1 MSIVHTVAGAVG
13 HSSERIRLSGHSLAN
28 YHVIKV
34 TGYQEW
40 SCKPSIENA
49 CSKMRAK
56 FIVTFWCRSQNPR
69 LKHQVSAH
77 SQPSH
82 QALRLLAR
90 KLHQRL
96 HKHWVR
102 MMELKTKYRERMLQ
116 NTCQVHSY
124 CLVQVAEPSV
134 EAPSVPTEPN
144 HRVLRSE
151 TTAAA
156 VSDSQG
162 QGGSGTVSSDSLSK
176 KSSEVCRVCYVELCY
191 VEKC

>member
-56 FIVTFWCRSQNPR
+56 FILTFWCRSQNPR

-77 SQPSH
+77 SQPSQ

-96 HKHWVR
+96 HMHWVR

-134 EAPSVPTEPN
+134 EAPSVGIEPA
-144 HRVLRSE
+144 HATGPPATRSK
-151 TTAAA
+151 T
-156 VSDSQG
+156 
-162 QGGSGTVSSDSLSK
+162 SSA
-176 KSSEVCRVCYVELCY
+176 SSEAQGLKDGVENQVSRTHAPKYLPSS
-191 VEKC
+191 